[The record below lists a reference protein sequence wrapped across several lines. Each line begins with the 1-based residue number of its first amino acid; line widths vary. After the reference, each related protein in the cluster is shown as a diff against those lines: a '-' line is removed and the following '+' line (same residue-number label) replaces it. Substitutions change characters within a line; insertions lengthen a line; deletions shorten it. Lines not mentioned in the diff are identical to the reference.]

1 MIVGGKSD
9 GRSAIRD
16 SWIHDLTTMKWKK
29 VICIVLYCTMYIR
42 YCMFGFGL
50 QLPLPLPDTV
60 TERMYHSL
68 SAIQLTSHNV
78 LLVAFGGMRSLSGAK
93 LSHTVLIQLS
103 EYYCSIY
110 TTTLYNSDRHCTLEY
125 TDLDRYSVFPCS
137 SGRRW
142 AVGDGEDRS
151 SLGRQEGVPAD
162 VVRKN
167 WEQKY
172 RG

>member
-1 MIVGGKSD
+1 
-9 GRSAIRD
+9 
-16 SWIHDLTTMKWKK
+16 
-29 VICIVLYCTMYIR
+29 
-42 YCMFGFGL
+42 MFGFGL
-50 QLPLPLPDTV
+50 QLPLKLPDTV

-103 EYYCSIY
+103 EYIAVYIQLHCIIV
-110 TTTLYNSDRHCTLEY
+110 TDTACTLEY

-142 AVGDGEDRS
+142 AVGDGEGRS